1 MNSDEFYS
9 NLLNIIKTSPAILV
23 HLRIEEGKLKL
34 NWISPNIETI
44 LGYTVEEALL
54 PGWWEKNL
62 HPEDSP
68 RILALRSALLS
79 QGFSD
84 NEFRFLR
91 KDGSIIWLRFI
102 SHLICDESG
111 KPVEIVGSLSDI
123 SQRKK
128 AEEELKDL
136 LIHFQTLM
144 ENLSVGIL
152 FEDSQRR
159 IRYVNPAL
167 TALFG
172 LSDQPISWI
181 GKDGRETDR
190 LISSFFSDSQKFIDR
205 IENLVASRQ
214 PMKGEELQ
222 LNDGRVLES
231 DYVPLFRNGD
241 FLGHLWLYR
250 DISDRKRAED
260 KIKHQLQILSS
271 LYEGTQKL
279 AHSLEPETV
288 AEEVVRAC
296 VEIFKLKLA
305 WLGKAEDDGR
315 ISLVAQFPDNINY
328 PKEITVRWDNTPEGQ
343 GPTGRAVRS
352 GLPQITADFAADHR
366 LTPWRQLA
374 LKAGF
379 RSSAAFPLISRGKTF
394 GALNLYSDQPG
405 FFSPERLDLLQA
417 FAHMAAAALENARLY
432 KEAQFRLDRL
442 QALREIDIA
451 IIGSFDPRVALSI
464 LLDQVKEKLGVDAAS
479 VLLLNPNTQILEF
492 GAARGFRS
500 RAIERSRLR
509 LGEGHAGRAA
519 LERRTIKILNLKEE
533 KEKFVRTELLREEE
547 FTSYVVVPMVAKG
560 RLLGVLEIFNR
571 SPLMSDSE
579 WIEFL
584 EALAAQAAIAVDSSQ
599 LFYNLERANAELIQ
613 AYDSTIEGWSRA
625 LDLRDRE
632 TEGHSQ
638 RVTEITLRIAR
649 EMDLPENELVLI
661 RRGALLHDIGKM
673 GIPDSILLKPGAL
686 NEEEW
691 KIMRLHP
698 QYAFDMLSSI
708 AYLRPA
714 LDIPLYHHEKWD
726 GSGYPYGLKG
736 EQIPLPARI
745 FAVADVYD
753 ALTSE
758 RPYRK
763 AWSREDALNY
773 IKEQAGKHFD
783 PQVVRVFLQ
792 LMEEMEFNF

>member
-1 MNSDEFYS
+1 
-9 NLLNIIKTSPAILV
+9 
-23 HLRIEEGKLKL
+23 
-34 NWISPNIETI
+34 
-44 LGYTVEEALL
+44 
-54 PGWWEKNL
+54 
-62 HPEDSP
+62 
-68 RILALRSALLS
+68 
-79 QGFSD
+79 
-84 NEFRFLR
+84 
-91 KDGSIIWLRFI
+91 
-102 SHLICDESG
+102 
-111 KPVEIVGSLSDI
+111 
-123 SQRKK
+123 
-128 AEEELKDL
+128 
-136 LIHFQTLM
+136 
-144 ENLSVGIL
+144 
-152 FEDSQRR
+152 
-159 IRYVNPAL
+159 
-167 TALFG
+167 
-172 LSDQPISWI
+172 
-181 GKDGRETDR
+181 
-190 LISSFFSDSQKFIDR
+190 
-205 IENLVASRQ
+205 
-214 PMKGEELQ
+214 
-222 LNDGRVLES
+222 
-231 DYVPLFRNGD
+231 
-241 FLGHLWLYR
+241 
-250 DISDRKRAED
+250 
-260 KIKHQLQILSS
+260 
-271 LYEGTQKL
+271 
-279 AHSLEPETV
+279 
-288 AEEVVRAC
+288 
-296 VEIFKLKLA
+296 
-305 WLGKAEDDGR
+305 
-315 ISLVAQFPDNINY
+315 
-328 PKEITVRWDNTPEGQ
+328 
-343 GPTGRAVRS
+343 
-352 GLPQITADFAADHR
+352 
-366 LTPWRQLA
+366 
-374 LKAGF
+374 
-379 RSSAAFPLISRGKTF
+379 
-394 GALNLYSDQPG
+394 
-405 FFSPERLDLLQA
+405 
-417 FAHMAAAALENARLY
+417 MAAASLENARLY
-432 KEAQFRLDRL
+432 KEAQFRLNRL

-464 LLDQVKEKLGVDAAS
+464 LLDQVKEKLGIDAAS
-479 VLLLNPNTQILEF
+479 VLLLNPNTKILEF

-547 FTSYVVVPMVAKG
+547 FTSYVAVPMVAKG

-584 EALAAQAAIAVDSSQ
+584 EALAAQAAIAVESSQ

-649 EMDLPENELVLI
+649 EMDFPENELVHI

-698 QYAFDMLSSI
+698 QYAFEMLSSI

-736 EQIPLPARI
+736 EQIPLAARI

-763 AWSREDALNY
+763 AWSKEDALNY

-783 PQVVRVFLQ
+783 PKVVQVFLK
-792 LMEEMEFNF
+792 LMEEGEFNF